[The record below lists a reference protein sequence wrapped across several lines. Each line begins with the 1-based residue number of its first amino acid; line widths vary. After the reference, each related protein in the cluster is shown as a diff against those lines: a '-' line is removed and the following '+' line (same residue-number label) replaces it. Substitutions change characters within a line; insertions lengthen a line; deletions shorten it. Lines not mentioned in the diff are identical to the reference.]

1 MENARTFLTAT
12 GCSLT
17 SSGNQ
22 LHITYHGL
30 VDQSLET
37 NGYREFSRTFVASA
51 VASVESWSTALP
63 LALGSFQGSHA
74 QNSLY
79 PLVGTW
85 HAQSGLLFLRFSAPS
100 IPFPIYSGNLFS
112 PVLPVKCSHRD
123 IIDPILPQ
131 GAYLMMVPLNKAL
144 MPRRSRTLTKT
155 LGSKLWQAIREA
167 AVTLCWFGCIVWVM
181 FA

>member
-1 MENARTFLTAT
+1 MENAKTFLTAT

-37 NGYREFSRTFVASA
+37 NGYREFSLTFVASA
-51 VASVESWSTALP
+51 IASVGSWSAALP
-63 LALGSFQGSHA
+63 LMLGSFQGSCA

-85 HAQSGLLFLRFSAPS
+85 HAHSGLLFLHFSVLS

-112 PVLPVKCSHRD
+112 PVLPVKCSQRD
-123 IIDPILPQ
+123 IIDPVLPQ
-131 GAYLMMVPLNKAL
+131 GTYLMMVLLYKAL
-144 MPRRSRTLTKT
+144 MARCSRTLTKT
-155 LGSKLWQAIREA
+155 LGSKLW
-167 AVTLCWFGCIVWVM
+167 
-181 FA
+181 